1 VLKKEA
7 RMSTPVEPSPYAKQR
22 AAELTRS
29 PLSVEFATRLAAK
42 PEDIFAF
49 ITDFPRLPEWMP
61 MMKRCTVD
69 NSRAQTPGGV
79 GAVRVIEAPAV
90 KPTLE
95 TVVAFEA
102 PASGAGASTP
112 GLLAYSA
119 SDASLMGMFTDHLGV
134 LTCEP
139 HPTGGTWLTWLSMAK
154 PGKPPMGWIGPG
166 MFKFMIGKS
175 IANLERRFP

>member
-1 VLKKEA
+1 
-7 RMSTPVEPSPYAKQR
+7 MSTHVSPSPYAKQR

-29 PLSVEFATRLAAK
+29 PISLERATRLAAK
-42 PEDIFAF
+42 PEDVFAF

-95 TVVAFEA
+95 TVIAFEA
-102 PASGAGASTP
+102 PR
-112 GLLAYSA
+112 LLAYSA

-134 LTCEP
+134 ITCEP
-139 HPTGGTWLTWLSMAK
+139 HPTGGTWLTWLSMAQR
-154 PGKPPMGWIGPG
+154 GKGPMGLVGPG
-166 MFKFMIGKS
+166 MFKFVIGKS
-175 IANLERRFP
+175 IANLERRFS

>member
-1 VLKKEA
+1 
-7 RMSTPVEPSPYAKQR
+7 MNSTPVEPSPFAKQR

-29 PLSVEFATRLAAK
+29 PLSLERATRLSAS
-42 PEDIFAF
+42 PEQVFAF
-49 ITDFPRLPEWMP
+49 ITDFPRIPEWMP
-61 MMKRCTVD
+61 MIKRCTVD

-79 GAVRVIEAPAV
+79 GAVRVIEAPAG

-95 TVVAFEA
+95 TVIALEA
-102 PASGAGASTP
+102 PGGAASR

-139 HPTGGTWLTWLSMAK
+139 HPAGGTWLTWLSFAK
-154 PGKPPMGWIGPG
+154 AGKPPMGWVGPG

-175 IANLERRFP
+175 ISNLERRFQ